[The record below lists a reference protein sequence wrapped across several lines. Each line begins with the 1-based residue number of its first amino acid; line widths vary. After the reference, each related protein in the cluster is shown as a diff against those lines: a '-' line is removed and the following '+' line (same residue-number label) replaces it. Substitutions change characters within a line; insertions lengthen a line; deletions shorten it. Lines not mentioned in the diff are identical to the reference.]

1 MSAGICGCGLWGSGH
16 LMMFST
22 GCFRRRRGAFTLVE
36 LLVVIGIIA
45 VLIGIL
51 LPTLS
56 RARESAKKTA
66 CLSNL
71 RELGNAFRLYAAG
84 NRDAMPIGA
93 VGNSN
98 LATLEKQF
106 SYVVKWDSGSAATI
120 LSMGHLAMAGF
131 AKSPKTYYCPSE
143 QSDPLFVFDSP
154 ENPWVFDRPGVNPLT
169 PVNHH
174 LRLSYNTRPMCAWSI
189 DPGTP
194 LPFILKC
201 PDYASNVYG
210 MPRQAKMK
218 NKAVLSDIV
227 IAPQSVKN
235 RHKRGINV
243 LYANGSGQWVEM
255 KALENAPMP
264 AAGAWKDIQGSPVAA
279 AHSPKMLDESV
290 APPTGVW
297 IAMDR

>member
-1 MSAGICGCGLWGSGH
+1 
-16 LMMFST
+16 MMFT
-22 GCFRRRRGAFTLVE
+22 VGRRGRRRAFTLIE

-45 VLIGIL
+45 ILVGIL

-71 RELGNAFRLYAAG
+71 RQLGDSFRLYAAG
-84 NRDAMPIGA
+84 NKDAMPIGA
-93 VGNSN
+93 VGNNN

-106 SYVVKWDSGSAATI
+106 SYVVKWDNGSAVTM
-120 LSMGHLAMAGF
+120 LSMGHLAFAGL

-143 QSDPLFVFDSP
+143 ESESIFMFDTP
-154 ENPWVFDRPGVNPLT
+154 DNPWVFDRPGVNPMT

-174 LRLSYNTRPMCAWSI
+174 LRFGYNTRPMCAWSI

-194 LPFILKC
+194 LPFILQC
-201 PDYASNVYG
+201 PDYTSNVRG
-210 MPRQAKMK
+210 LPRQAKMK

-243 LYANGSGQWVEM
+243 LYANGSAQWVDL
-255 KALENAPMP
+255 KALENGPMP
-264 AAGAWKDIQGSPVAA
+264 AGAAWKDIPNTTVSSMYSPR
-279 AHSPKMLDESV
+279 MLDE
-290 APPTGVW
+290 AANPPTGVW
-297 IAMDR
+297 IAMDRESR